1 MEILMIERPPVRE
14 KLISLVADILRR
26 NGVERP
32 VDAEADLI
40 NQGLTSVDMVHLML
54 AIEAAFD
61 LTIPQSGLT
70 PENFR
75 SIATIETLL
84 GKLTAPAETTT

>member
-1 MEILMIERPPVRE
+1 MIEPTPVRE
-14 KLISLVADILRR
+14 KLTSLVADILKR

-61 LTIPQSGLT
+61 LAIPQSGLT

-75 SIATIETLL
+75 SIATIEALL
-84 GKLTAPAETTT
+84 GRLTAPIETTT